1 MKTPEDL
8 LKENV
13 RDLIS
18 LVKKKN
24 KNNLSEEHQLRQIIR
39 EFLQIELK
47 EVSIPDNDPSPHSST
62 GINVLEDLL
71 KRIVPIL
78 EDDYKL
84 LTTSEEQRD
93 SYRSH
98 VVKATSDTLTPVE
111 LNNDAGQSGAEGLD
125 EEVDVEISDDGDDE
139 DDMFIDINPED
150 KEEVEEDPRDSFG
163 IEGKDTTGRN
173 MAYTT
178 FKKIESPI
186 IDAYDLLSNSED
198 QEIFYDYLI
207 ANLKLYFDKFE
218 SEIQPNVEEPSNQA
232 YDSASE
238 QPSGEEEI
246 SESIIDLEMQLTGYT
261 LYVIILNMKKEKSS
275 TKYKSIINKLLNNNK
290 TNEST
295 LTFIDSLSLEDLI
308 ALKLELSSRHI
319 NNKMYGLNIWSGTIN
334 IVREAILKFSVGAT
348 TSKVDA
354 ARFLGIS
361 YKDLLQLLK
370 EYELWEYFKNERTF

>member
-1 MKTPEDL
+1 MKNPEDL
-8 LKENV
+8 LKENI
-13 RDLIS
+13 RDIIS

-39 EFLQIELK
+39 EFLQVELK
-47 EVSIPDNDPSPHSST
+47 EAATPDNDPSPHAST

-111 LNNDAGQSGAEGLD
+111 LNNDAGQSGVEGLD
-125 EEVDVEISDDGDDE
+125 EEIDVEISDDGDDE
-139 DDMFIDINPED
+139 DEMFIDINPED
-150 KEEVEEDPRDSFG
+150 KEVEEEDPRDSFG

-218 SEIQPNVEEPSNQA
+218 SEIQPNVEEPTNQA

-246 SESIIDLEMQLTGYT
+246 SESIIDLEM
-261 LYVIILNMKKEKSS
+261 
-275 TKYKSIINKLLNNNK
+275 
-290 TNEST
+290 
-295 LTFIDSLSLEDLI
+295 
-308 ALKLELSSRHI
+308 
-319 NNKMYGLNIWSGTIN
+319 
-334 IVREAILKFSVGAT
+334 
-348 TSKVDA
+348 
-354 ARFLGIS
+354 
-361 YKDLLQLLK
+361 
-370 EYELWEYFKNERTF
+370 

>member
-1 MKTPEDL
+1 MKNPEDL
-8 LKENV
+8 LKENI

-39 EFLQIELK
+39 EFLQVELK
-47 EVSIPDNDPSPHSST
+47 ESATPDNDPSPHSST

-111 LNNDAGQSGAEGLD
+111 LNNAAGEGEAEGLD
-125 EEVDVEISDDGDDE
+125 EEIDVEISGDEEDK

-218 SEIQPNVEEPSNQA
+218 SEIQPNVEEPTNQA

-246 SESIIDLEMQLTGYT
+246 SESIIDLEMQLTGLNLHVT
-261 LYVIILNMKKEKSS
+261 ILNMKKEKST

-290 TNEST
+290 INEST

>member
-8 LKENV
+8 LKENI

-18 LVKKKN
+18 LVKKKS
-24 KNNLSEEHQLRQIIR
+24 KNNLSEERQLRQIIR
-39 EFLQIELK
+39 EFLQVELK
-47 EVSIPDNDPSPHSST
+47 EAATPDNDPSPHSST

-98 VVKATSDTLTPVE
+98 VVRATSDTLTPVE
-111 LNNDAGQSGAEGLD
+111 LNNAAGQGEAEGLD
-125 EEVDVEISDDGDDE
+125 EEIDVEISDEEDE
-139 DDMFIDINPED
+139 DDMFIDINPEE

-186 IDAYDLLSNSED
+186 IDAYDLLSNAED

-238 QPSGEEEI
+238 QPSGGEEE
-246 SESIIDLEMQLTGYT
+246 SESTLDLEIQLTSYILQVT
-261 LYVIILNMKKEKSS
+261 ILNMKKEKSS

-290 TNEST
+290 INEST